1 MKSPMKSKR
10 SKTTKATRKGPGPG
24 ELNEATGDDFER
36 EGMGIA
42 SKE

>member
-1 MKSPMKSKR
+1 MKSPAKPKR
-10 SKTTKATRKGPGPG
+10 SKTTKGNRRPAPG

-42 SKE
+42 PKE

>member
-1 MKSPMKSKR
+1 MKSSEKPKR
-10 SKTTKATRKGPGPG
+10 SKTPKAHRKPTPG
-24 ELNEATGDDFER
+24 ELDEATGDDFER